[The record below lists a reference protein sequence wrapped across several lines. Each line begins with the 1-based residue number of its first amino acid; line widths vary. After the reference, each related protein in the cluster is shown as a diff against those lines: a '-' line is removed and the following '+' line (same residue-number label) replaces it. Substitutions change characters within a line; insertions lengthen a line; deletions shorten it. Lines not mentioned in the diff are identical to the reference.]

1 METPDLPAIPNLIR
15 QLTEALEARRIEEGS
30 RLLSQAWPT
39 LVGITPE
46 TPGAGFVAGIV
57 AEWIDAG
64 FEDGV
69 ALKSVL
75 ARFRPEMLV
84 GLPLAEY
91 VQVRLAQAGLAMRQ
105 EDPRAALNHLDFILA
120 IGGDLPDQ
128 RAVALANFW
137 KARVLRQAGEYD
149 SALQFVQKARDLA
162 ASVGLPTL
170 AAVIQTQ
177 ESWVLFQKGATKEAV
192 RVLQEAEAALRDT
205 DDFITLGNIQSAYG
219 RIARREGRYEHAIR
233 YFEASLDLFRHRP
246 SLEGHYARSLAN
258 IAKAKRLLADELRR
272 RMDADLERRQSRGA
286 ETGLERNAGKA
297 RDLERMRQLLEE
309 AQTELAEADE
319 IYRRFP
325 SHHGSGNV
333 RIGFS
338 EIYLDL
344 GHLDEADEAAAKA
357 FDLGTAKTDYLLMC
371 RARIAQASI
380 ANARY
385 EEQISEREGP
395 SRFAQL
401 AYDCAREAVD
411 FAEHT
416 QSRRL
421 LARAYA
427 CQGLVSMNGFFNNPE
442 LARSSIDRA
451 EEYLSADRH
460 GALWN
465 DLQRL
470 REKILRGGKLDPN
483 LRAWS
488 EGVVDGKS
496 LQNVVE
502 EFEAFLVSKVWERE
516 NRKVSRVAQRLSVS
530 PKKVR
535 RLLRRLGLLVA
546 VTASIWGS
554 PSKPNA
560 NGNAFTTPSI
570 GSYAPALPAGR
581 DLRLVTWNIDRGYK
595 FDRVV
600 SALEEK
606 KPELC
611 LLQEVDYHDRRTR
624 NRDVARDLA
633 KQLGYN
639 YAFGVEFEELSQSVD
654 GEPAY
659 HGQATLSRWPIVKAR
674 ILRFRHQSSWWKPHK
689 GIPDTAFFQRRLG
702 GRIALVTEISVG
714 GTSVVV
720 YNLHLESRSGGA
732 IQSAQLDEVLAD
744 LKQYPPGTPAIL
756 GGDFNSKYHP
766 FGLLHSLEG
775 QGFRSVLGEK
785 VERTHVL
792 IGWLDWIFY
801 RGPWQVERGMV
812 VRGTHASDHD
822 AILAE
827 LAPSPAARIK

>member
-1 METPDLPAIPNLIR
+1 MQRPNDSAIPDLIR
-15 QLTEALEARRIEEGS
+15 QLTTALETRRIEEGS
-30 RLLSQAWPT
+30 QLLSQVWPALAET
-39 LVGITPE
+39 EPG
-46 TPGAGFVAGIV
+46 TPGAGYIAGIV
-57 AEWIDAG
+57 AEWVDAG
-64 FEDGV
+64 FEDGG
-69 ALKSVL
+69 ALKSAL
-75 ARFRPEMLV
+75 SRFQPDLLV
-84 GLPLAEY
+84 EVPLAEY
-91 VQVRLAQAGLAMRQ
+91 VQVRLAQAKLAMRQ
-105 EDPRAALNHLDFILA
+105 ENAPGAMNHLDFILA
-120 IGGDLPDQ
+120 IGSDLPDQ
-128 RAVALANFW
+128 KVVALANFW

-149 SALQFVQKARDLA
+149 SALQFAQKARDLA
-162 ASVGLPTL
+162 ASIGLPAL
-170 AAVIQTQ
+170 RAVIQTQ
-177 ESWVLFQKGATKEAV
+177 ESWLLFQKGGIKEAV

-246 SLEGHYARSLAN
+246 ALEGHYARSLAN

-272 RMDADLERRQSRGA
+272 RMDADLERRQGRGT
-286 ETGLERNAGKA
+286 ETDLDRNRDKA
-297 RDLERMRQLLEE
+297 RELERMRQLLEE
-309 AQTELAEADE
+309 AQAELVEADE

-333 RIGFS
+333 QIGFS
-338 EIYLDL
+338 EIYHDL

-371 RARIAQASI
+371 RARIAQAMIS
-380 ANARY
+380 NARY
-385 EEQISEREGP
+385 EDQIGEKEGP

-411 FAEHT
+411 LAEHT
-416 QSRRL
+416 QSRRI
-421 LARAYA
+421 LARAYT
-427 CQGLVSMNGFFNNPE
+427 CQGMVLLNGFFNNAE

-470 REKILRGGKLDPN
+470 REKILRGSRLDPN

-496 LQNVVE
+496 LQHVVE

-546 VTASIWGS
+546 VTGSIWGS
-554 PSKPNA
+554 PSKPNT
-560 NGNAFTTPSI
+560 NESAFTTPI
-570 GSYAPALPAGR
+570 TGSYAPAMPAGR
-581 DLRLVTWNIDRGYK
+581 DLRLATWNIDRGYK
-595 FDRVV
+595 FDRIV
-600 SALEEK
+600 AELEES

-611 LLQEVDYHDRRTR
+611 LLQEVDDGDRRTHDR
-624 NRDVARDLA
+624 NVARDLA
-633 KQLGYN
+633 EKLGYN
-639 YAFGVEFEELSQSVD
+639 YAFGVEFQELSQSVD
-654 GEPAY
+654 GHPAY
-659 HGQATLSRWPIVKAR
+659 HGQATLSRWPIVKTR
-674 ILRFRHQSSWWKPHK
+674 ILRFQHQSSWWQPHK
-689 GIPDTAFFQRRLG
+689 WIPDTAFFQRRLG
-702 GRIALVTEISVG
+702 GRIALVTDISIG
-714 GTSVVV
+714 GTIVVV
-720 YNLHLESRSGGA
+720 YNVHLESRSGGA

-744 LKQYPPGTPAIL
+744 LKRYPAGTPAII

-766 FGLLHSLEG
+766 FELLHSLEQ

-792 IGWLDWIFY
+792 VGYLDWIFY
-801 RGPWQVERGMV
+801 RGPWRVEQGAV

-827 LAPSPAARIK
+827 LVR

>member
-1 METPDLPAIPNLIR
+1 MERPETRTTPVLIR

-30 RLLSQAWPT
+30 QLLSRLWPALAET
-39 LVGITPE
+39 EPG
-46 TPGAGFVAGIV
+46 TPGAGFIAGIV
-57 AEWIDAG
+57 AEWVDAG
-64 FEDGV
+64 FEDGG
-69 ALKSVL
+69 ALKSAL
-75 ARFRPEMLV
+75 SRFQPELLV
-84 GLPLAEY
+84 EVPLAEY
-91 VQVRLAQAGLAMRQ
+91 VQIRLAQAKLAMRQ
-105 EDPRAALNHLDFILA
+105 ENAPGAMNHLDFILA

-128 RAVALANFW
+128 KVVALANFW
-137 KARVLRQAGEYD
+137 KARLLRQAGEYD
-149 SALQFVQKARDLA
+149 SALQFAQKARDLA
-162 ASVGLPTL
+162 ASIGLPAL
-170 AAVIQTQ
+170 RAVIQTQ
-177 ESWVLFQKGATKEAV
+177 ESWVLFQKGGTKEAV

-246 SLEGHYARSLAN
+246 ALEGHYARSLAN

-272 RMDADLERRQSRGA
+272 CMDADLERRQHRGT
-286 ETGLERNAGKA
+286 ETDLERNRGKA
-297 RDLERMRQLLEE
+297 RELERMRQLLEE
-309 AQTELAEADE
+309 AQAELAEADE

-333 RIGFS
+333 QIGFS
-338 EIYLDL
+338 EIYHDL
-344 GHLDEADEAAAKA
+344 GHLDEADAAASRA
-357 FDLGTAKTDYLLMC
+357 FDLGMAKTDYLLMC
-371 RARIAQASI
+371 RARIAQAMI

-385 EEQISEREGP
+385 EEQIGEREGP

-416 QSRRL
+416 QSRRI
-421 LARAYA
+421 LARAYT
-427 CQGLVSMNGFFNNPE
+427 CQGLVLMNGFFNNAE
-442 LARSSIDRA
+442 LARSSTDRA
-451 EEYLSADRH
+451 EEYLSADRQ

-470 REKILRGGKLDPN
+470 REKILRGSQLDPN

-496 LQNVVE
+496 LQHVVE

-546 VTASIWGS
+546 MTASIWGKS
-554 PSKPNA
+554 SKPSA
-560 NGNAFTTPSI
+560 NTNSSAFVTPSA
-570 GSYAPALPAGR
+570 GSYAPAIPPGR
-581 DLRLVTWNIDRGYK
+581 DLRLITWNIDRGYK

-600 SALEEK
+600 NTLEEK

-611 LLQEVDYHDRRTR
+611 LLQEVDDDDRRTHDR
-624 NRDVARDLA
+624 NIARDLA
-633 KQLGYN
+633 QKLGYN
-639 YAFGVEFEELSQSVD
+639 YAFGVEFQELSQSVD
-654 GEPAY
+654 GQPAY
-659 HGQATLSRWPIVKAR
+659 HGQATFSRWPIVKTR
-674 ILRFRHQSSWWKPHK
+674 ILRFQHQSGWWKPHEL
-689 GIPDTAFFQRRLG
+689 IPDRPFFQRRLG
-702 GRIALVTEISVG
+702 GRIALVTEISIG
-714 GTSVVV
+714 GTTVVV
-720 YNLHLESRSGGA
+720 YNVHLESRSGGA
-732 IQSAQLDEVLAD
+732 IQSAQLGEVLAD
-744 LKQYPPGTPAIL
+744 LKRYPAGTPAII

-766 FGLLHSLEG
+766 FELLHSLKE
-775 QGFRSVLGEK
+775 QGFHSVLGEK

-792 IGWLDWIFY
+792 IGYLDWIFY
-801 RGPWQVERGMV
+801 RGPWRVQQGTV

-827 LAPSPAARIK
+827 LAR